1 MCNTQ
6 LEQKQIYDRLCYLG
20 YQSNGNGV
28 QELHH
33 RRWHVSHMG
42 PVLRDPDRQAGGL
55 CEAVQGIPDLLPQD
69 QEEDRRDPRGEAVRL
84 LREEHLR
91 QV

>member
-1 MCNTQ
+1 
-6 LEQKQIYDRLCYLG
+6 
-20 YQSNGNGV
+20 
-28 QELHH
+28 
-33 RRWHVSHMG
+33 MG

-55 CEAVQGIPDLLPQD
+55 GEAVQGVPDLLPQD
-69 QEEDRRDPRGEAVRL
+69 QEEDRGDPRGEAVRL